1 MGILNLFIDKNAH
14 MYLHMGFVPLLF
26 FFFFFFCAFLCTLPL
41 LFLSFFSWAIGVIVV
56 LFCFVFLFCLTR
68 HDFFGYDF
76 YFLINLGDCFFLGGL
91 FTTFL
96 F

>member
-14 MYLHMGFVPLLF
+14 VQVVPFLF
-26 FFFFFFCAFLCTLPL
+26 FFFFL
-41 LFLSFFSWAIGVIVV
+41 LSYARCLFFLSFFSWAIGVIVV
-56 LFCFVFLFCLTR
+56 LFCFVFFLFFLFCLTR

-91 FTTFL
+91 FATFL

>member
-1 MGILNLFIDKNAH
+1 MAICTCTWASSRCS
-14 MYLHMGFVPLLF
+14 
-26 FFFFFFCAFLCTLPL
+26 FFFCAFLCTLPL

-76 YFLINLGDCFFLGGL
+76 YFLINLGDFFFWWVVYHFFVLIGHH
-91 FTTFL
+91 FL
-96 F
+96 IRVYK